1 MRAITNEVN
10 ENYPD
15 TDGRKG
21 EERYFED
28 IYRIDNDDST
38 DGMEWNYT
46 GDAKRGDLI
55 CFVRYVIERNI
66 LEIHIGLLTT

>member
-21 EERYFED
+21 EESCGTRWVD
-28 IYRIDNDDST
+28 R
-38 DGMEWNYT
+38 
-46 GDAKRGDLI
+46 
-55 CFVRYVIERNI
+55 
-66 LEIHIGLLTT
+66 